1 MAPDGPV
8 ALLGSGLIGSAWAVV
23 FARSGRPVRIA
34 DPEGRAAAGALPRIA
49 RSLEQ
54 LAVDGL
60 LAEPVDAVL
69 ARIACLPTLEAAL
82 DGAVLAQESVPEEVE
97 LKRVA
102 FTRLDA
108 AAAPETIL
116 ASSTS
121 ALPASRFTEAL
132 PGRARCLVA
141 HPVNPPHLVPVVELV
156 PAPWT
161 DPAVTARARA
171 IYAAA
176 GQSPVVLRREVDGF
190 LVNRLQGALLAE
202 ALRLHEDGLASAE
215 DVDRAIRDGLG
226 LRWSFIGPFETIDLN
241 APGGV
246 LDYAAR
252 YTGLYEGITAT
263 MQPRPWRAETFA
275 AIDAERRALLP
286 LDALPER
293 RAWRDRRLAALVAHK
308 RALADREARD
318 TDAEG

>member
-1 MAPDGPV
+1 M
-8 ALLGSGLIGSAWAVV
+8 
-23 FARSGRPVRIA
+23 
-34 DPEGRAAAGALPRIA
+34 
-49 RSLEQ
+49 
-54 LAVDGL
+54 
-60 LAEPVDAVL
+60 
-69 ARIACLPTLEAAL
+69 
-82 DGAVLAQESVPEEVE
+82 
-97 LKRVA
+97 
-102 FTRLDA
+102 
-108 AAAPETIL
+108 
-116 ASSTS
+116 
-121 ALPASRFTEAL
+121 
-132 PGRARCLVA
+132 
-141 HPVNPPHLVPVVELV
+141 
-156 PAPWT
+156 
-161 DPAVTARARA
+161 TARARA

-286 LDALPER
+286 LDDLPER